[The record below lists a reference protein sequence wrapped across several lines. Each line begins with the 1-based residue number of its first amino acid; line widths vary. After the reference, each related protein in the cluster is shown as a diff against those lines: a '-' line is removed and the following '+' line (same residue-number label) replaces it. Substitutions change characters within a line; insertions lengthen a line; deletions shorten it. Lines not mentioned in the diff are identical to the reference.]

1 MTEFLIRCTDQE
13 PKRDVEVIANG
24 KQLFHAAV
32 KITDDQI
39 LNDLTKLLLTAV
51 KEDISIQEEEREKW
65 VR

>member
-1 MTEFLIRCTDQE
+1 MTEFIIKCTDQE

-32 KITDDQI
+32 KVTDDQI
-39 LNDLTKLLLTAV
+39 LNELIRLFLMAV
-51 KEDISIQEEEREKW
+51 REDVNIQTEEREKW